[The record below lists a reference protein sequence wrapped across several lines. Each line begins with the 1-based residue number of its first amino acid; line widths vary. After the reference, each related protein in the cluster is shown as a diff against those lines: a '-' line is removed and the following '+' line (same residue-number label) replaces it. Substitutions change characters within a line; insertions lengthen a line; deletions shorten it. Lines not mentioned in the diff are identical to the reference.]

1 MTLVMLMIIVL
12 LNRYQNNWQY
22 LTIGVTSMLVTIL
35 LTAGW
40 RFPGWSV
47 VAFRDNC
54 EQRYRGRALGS

>member
-1 MTLVMLMIIVL
+1 MTLVMIMIIVL
-12 LNRYQNNWQY
+12 LNRYYNNWQY
-22 LTIGVTSMLVTIL
+22 LTIGVTSMLDIKS

-54 EQRYRGRALGS
+54 EQRYRGRASGR